1 MKQLDLFG
9 GDAGEVNIKR
19 PKKQVFSD
27 YDSFIAKFNAKAPK
41 TTDDCYTPQPVY
53 DAVLNWL
60 KGQVDIEGRSIVRPF
75 YPGGD
80 YKNEEYSEDCV
91 VVDNPPSSILAEIV
105 RFYITRKIDFF
116 LFAPGL
122 TLFSSSSSLCT
133 AIVADAQ
140 ITYHNNAVV
149 KTGFLSSLFP
159 GVAIMVST
167 TLHDAIADAMR
178 LKNNVHIKSVGY
190 PVNVVSSALLNK
202 AVGGGDFIVLKS
214 ECEYVRTL
222 DAQRAYNKSIFGN
235 GYLLSTNAAKA
246 YVEAVA
252 KAREKND
259 DRSPETWKLSPRELK
274 IIEKLD
280 AESCKNDNCT

>member
-9 GDAGEVNIKR
+9 GDAGEVIVKR
-19 PKKQVFSD
+19 SKKEVLED
-27 YDSFIAKFNAKAPK
+27 YDSFIAKFDAKAPK

-80 YKNEEYSEDCV
+80 YKNEEYPEDCV
-91 VVDNPPSSILAEIV
+91 VVDNPPFSILAEIV
-105 RFYITRKIDFF
+105 RFYIARKIDFF

-122 TLFSSSSSLCT
+122 TLFSSSSLCT

-140 ITYHNNAVV
+140 IKYHNNAVV
-149 KTGFLSSLFP
+149 MTGFLSSLFP

-167 TLHDAIADAMR
+167 TLHDAIADA
-178 LKNNVHIKSVGY
+178 LQLNKKSAQKSREY

-202 AVGGGDFIVLKS
+202 AVGGGGFYCS
-214 ECEYVRTL
+214 EKRMRVCARVRCS
-222 DAQRAYNKSIFGN
+222 KG
-235 GYLLSTNAAKA
+235 
-246 YVEAVA
+246 V
-252 KAREKND
+252 
-259 DRSPETWKLSPRELK
+259 
-274 IIEKLD
+274 
-280 AESCKNDNCT
+280 

>member
-19 PKKQVFSD
+19 SKKEVFEN
-27 YDSFIAKFNAKAPK
+27 YDSFIAKFDAKAPK

-80 YKNEEYSEDCV
+80 YKNEEYPEDCV
-91 VVDNPPSSILAEIV
+91 VVDNPPFSILAEIV
-105 RFYITRKIDFF
+105 RFYIARKIDFF

-140 ITYHNNAVV
+140 ITYHNGAVV

-159 GVAIMVST
+159 GVQITVST
-167 TLHDAIADAMR
+167 SLHDAIEESQR
-178 LKNNVHIKSVGY
+178 LPDTRPKLRKYEY
-190 PVNVVSSALLNK
+190 PNNVVSSALLN
-202 AVGGGDFIVLKS
+202 AAIGGGDFIVLRE
-214 ECEYVRTL
+214 ECEYIRAL
-222 DAQRAYNKSIFGN
+222 DAQRSYGKEIFGN
-235 GYLLSTNAAKA
+235 GYLLCTEKAEAFAQAKA
-246 YVEAVA
+246 QA
-252 KAREKND
+252 KAKATDVWE
-259 DRSPETWKLSPRELK
+259 LSPRELK
-274 IIEKLD
+274 IIERLD

>member
-9 GDAGEVNIKR
+9 GDAGEVKINI

-27 YDSFIAKFNAKAPK
+27 YDSFIAKFDADAPK

-80 YKNEEYSEDCV
+80 YKNEEYPENCV
-91 VVDNPPSSILAEIV
+91 VVDNPPFSILAEIV
-105 RFYITRKIDFF
+105 TFYIARKIDFF

-122 TLFSSSSSLCT
+122 TLFSSYSSSLCT
-133 AIVADAQ
+133 AIVANAQ
-140 ITYHNNAVV
+140 ITYHNGAVV
-149 KTGFLSSLFP
+149 PTGFLSSLFP

-167 TLHDAIADAMR
+167 TLHDAVEESQLLPDAPPKLR
-178 LKNNVHIKSVGY
+178 KYEY
-190 PVNVVSSALLNK
+190 PNNVVSSALLNK

-214 ECEYVRTL
+214 ECEHVRAL
-222 DAQRAYNKSIFGN
+222 DAQRAYKKSIFGN

-252 KAREKND
+252 KAVAKAKATDVWE
-259 DRSPETWKLSPRELK
+259 LSPRELK